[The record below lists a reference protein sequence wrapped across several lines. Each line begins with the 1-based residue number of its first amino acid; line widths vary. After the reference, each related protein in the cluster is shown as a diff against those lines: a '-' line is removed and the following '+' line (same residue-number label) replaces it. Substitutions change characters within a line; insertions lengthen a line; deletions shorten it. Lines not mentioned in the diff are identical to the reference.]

1 MKSVLLIM
9 VRETNTM
16 SNSFDKSK
24 TTQKKSIWDSLKKL
38 RTQVREVF
46 AGDHIDTSSLMDLE
60 EILIL
65 SDTGP
70 KVAAEIT
77 KEISARMKNT
87 KKSHIEKEATVILK
101 EIIREKLN
109 KLVDGDNLEAN
120 LADAKND
127 NRLVPILFVG
137 VNGSG
142 KTTTIGKL
150 ANYFQRQNFTVAL
163 AACDTFRAAANEQLM
178 AWGVKNSIE
187 VLESKVTDPA
197 AVAFEAIQASKKKKT
212 DILLIDTA
220 GRLPNNKNLIE
231 ELKKI
236 RRVISKAEDQ
246 SKEHTWIVIDANTGQ
261 NAISQIKQFR
271 SAIDITGII
280 LTKFDGTNKAG
291 FLLQLSEQEQIPIRF
306 VGHGEKITDIV
317 DFSPE
322 IISSGIVG
330 IDSSN
335 F

>member
-1 MKSVLLIM
+1 M
-9 VRETNTM
+9 VRGTKTM

-24 TTQKKSIWDSLKKL
+24 ATQKNSIWESLKKL
-38 RTQVREVF
+38 RTQVQEVF
-46 AGDHIDTSSLMDLE
+46 AEDHVDTNRLMDLE

-77 KEISARMKNT
+77 KDISKRMKNA
-87 KKSHIEKEATVILK
+87 KKSHGGKETTDILK
-101 EIIREKLN
+101 EIIKEKLN
-109 KLVDGDNLEAN
+109 KLVDVDNLEASFS
-120 LADAKND
+120 DAKKD
-127 NRLVPILFVG
+127 KRLIPILIVG

-163 AACDTFRAAANEQLM
+163 AACDTFRAAANEQLT
-178 AWGVKNSIE
+178 AWGMKNSIE
-187 VLESKVTDPA
+187 VLESKVVDPA
-197 AVAFEAIQASKKKKT
+197 AAAFEAIQASKKKKT

-236 RRVISKAEDQ
+236 KRVISKAEDR
-246 SKEHTWIVIDANTGQ
+246 SKKRTWIVIDANTGQ
-261 NAISQIKQFR
+261 NAVSQIEQFKE
-271 SAIDITGII
+271 AIDITGII
-280 LTKFDGTNKAG
+280 LTKFDGTSKAG
-291 FLLQLSEQEQIPIRF
+291 FLLQLSEQEQIPILF

-317 DFSPE
+317 DFNPE
-322 IISSGIVG
+322 IIASGIVG
-330 IDSSN
+330 TDPAN

>member
-1 MKSVLLIM
+1 M
-9 VRETNTM
+9 VRGTKTM

-24 TTQKKSIWDSLKKL
+24 ATQKNSIWESLKKL
-38 RTQVREVF
+38 RTQVQEVF
-46 AGDHIDTSSLMDLE
+46 AGDHIDTNRLMDLE

-77 KEISARMKNT
+77 KDISKRMKNT
-87 KKSHIEKEATVILK
+87 KKSHGGKETTEILK
-101 EIIREKLN
+101 EIIKQKLN
-109 KLVDGDNLEAN
+109 KLVDVDNLEASFSE
-120 LADAKND
+120 AKNE
-127 NRLVPILFVG
+127 NRLVPILIVG

-163 AACDTFRAAANEQLM
+163 AACDTFRAAANEQLI
-178 AWGVKNSIE
+178 AWGMKNSIE
-187 VLESKVTDPA
+187 VLESKVVDPA
-197 AVAFEAIQASKKKKT
+197 AAAFEAIQASKKKKT

-236 RRVISKAEDQ
+236 RRVISKAEDR

-271 SAIDITGII
+271 EAIDITGII

-291 FLLQLSEQEQIPIRF
+291 FLLQLSEQERIPILF

-317 DFSPE
+317 DFNPE
-322 IISSGIVG
+322 IIASGIVG
-330 IDSSN
+330 TDPAN

>member
-1 MKSVLLIM
+1 M
-9 VRETNTM
+9 VRGTKTM
-16 SNSFDKSK
+16 SNSFDKSE
-24 TTQKKSIWDSLKKL
+24 TTKKKSIWNSLEKL
-38 RTQVREVF
+38 RTQVHEVF
-46 AGDHIDTSSLMDLE
+46 AGDHIDTTRLMELE

-70 KVAAEIT
+70 KVAAEIS
-77 KEISARMKNT
+77 KDISERMKNV
-87 KKSHIEKEATVILK
+87 KKSNGGKKSTVILK
-101 EIIREKLN
+101 EIIKEKLN
-109 KLVDGDNLEAN
+109 KLVEVDNLKASLTE
-120 LADAKND
+120 AKND
-127 NRLVPILFVG
+127 SRLVPILIVG

-150 ANYFQRQNFTVAL
+150 ANYYRHQNFTVAL

-178 AWGVKNSIE
+178 AWGMRNSIE
-187 VLESKVTDPA
+187 VFESKVIDPA
-197 AVAFEAIQASKKKKT
+197 AVAFQALQASKKKKT

-236 RRVISKAEDQ
+236 RRVISKAESQ
-246 SKEHTWIVIDANTGQ
+246 SEEHTWIVIDANTGQ
-261 NAISQIKQFR
+261 NAISQIKQFKE
-271 SAIDITGII
+271 AIDITGII

-306 VGHGEKITDIV
+306 VGHGEQITDIAE
-317 DFSPE
+317 FSPE

-330 IDSSN
+330 TDSSN
-335 F
+335 C

>member
-1 MKSVLLIM
+1 M

-16 SNSFDKSK
+16 NNSFDKNE
-24 TTQKKSIWDSLKKL
+24 TTKKKSIWDSLQKL
-38 RTQVREVF
+38 RTQVQEVF
-46 AGDHIDTSSLMDLE
+46 AGDHIDTTRLTELE

-65 SDTGP
+65 ADTGP

-77 KEISARMKNT
+77 KDISERMKNV
-87 KKSHIEKEATVILK
+87 KKSNGGKKSTVILK
-101 EIIREKLN
+101 EIIKEKLN
-109 KLVDGDNLEAN
+109 KLVEVDNLKAS
-120 LADAKND
+120 LTDAKNN
-127 NRLVPILFVG
+127 NRLVPILIVG

-150 ANYFQRQNFTVAL
+150 ANYYQHQNFTVAL
-163 AACDTFRAAANEQLM
+163 AACDTFRAAANEQLI
-178 AWGVKNSIE
+178 AWGMRNSIE
-187 VLESKVTDPA
+187 VFESKVIDPA
-197 AVAFEAIQASKKKKT
+197 AAAFEAVQASKKKKI

-236 RRVISKAEDQ
+236 RRVISKAEGQ
-246 SKEHTWIVIDANTGQ
+246 SEEQTWIVIDANTGQ

-271 SAIDITGII
+271 EAIEITGII

-330 IDSSN
+330 TDSSN
-335 F
+335 C

>member
-1 MKSVLLIM
+1 
-9 VRETNTM
+9 M
-16 SNSFDKSK
+16 SNSFDKSE
-24 TTQKKSIWDSLKKL
+24 TTQKNSIWESLKKL
-38 RTQVREVF
+38 RTQVQEVF
-46 AGDHIDTSSLMDLE
+46 AEDHIDTNKLMDLE

-70 KVAAEIT
+70 KLAAEIT
-77 KEISARMKNT
+77 KDISKRMKNT
-87 KKSHIEKEATVILK
+87 KKSHGGKETTEILK
-101 EIIREKLN
+101 EIIKQKLN
-109 KLVDGDNLEAN
+109 KLVDVDNLEASFSE
-120 LADAKND
+120 AKNE
-127 NRLVPILFVG
+127 NRLVPILIVG

-163 AACDTFRAAANEQLM
+163 AACDTFRAAANEQLI
-178 AWGVKNSIE
+178 AWGMKNSIE
-187 VLESKVTDPA
+187 VLESKVVDPA
-197 AVAFEAIQASKKKKT
+197 AAAFEAIQASKKKKT

-236 RRVISKAEDQ
+236 KRVISKAEDR
-246 SKEHTWIVIDANTGQ
+246 SKKRTWIVIDANTGQ
-261 NAISQIKQFR
+261 NAVSQIEQFKE
-271 SAIDITGII
+271 AIDITGII

-291 FLLQLSEQEQIPIRF
+291 FLLQLSEQERIPILF

-317 DFSPE
+317 DFNPE
-322 IISSGIVG
+322 IIASGIVG
-330 IDSSN
+330 TDPAN

>member
-1 MKSVLLIM
+1 
-9 VRETNTM
+9 
-16 SNSFDKSK
+16 
-24 TTQKKSIWDSLKKL
+24 
-38 RTQVREVF
+38 
-46 AGDHIDTSSLMDLE
+46 
-60 EILIL
+60 
-65 SDTGP
+65 
-70 KVAAEIT
+70 
-77 KEISARMKNT
+77 MKNT
-87 KKSHIEKEATVILK
+87 KKPHARKDITVILK
-101 EIIREKLN
+101 EIIKEKLN
-109 KLVDGDNLEAN
+109 KLVDVDDLEATFT
-120 LADAKND
+120 DAKSD
-127 NRLVPILFVG
+127 NRLVPILIVG

-150 ANYFQRQNFTVAL
+150 ANYFQHQNFTVAL
-163 AACDTFRAAANEQLM
+163 AACDTFRAAANEQLI
-178 AWGVKNSIE
+178 AWGMKNSIE
-187 VLESKVTDPA
+187 VLESKVADPA
-197 AVAFEAIQASKKKKT
+197 AAAFEAIQASKKKKT

-236 RRVISKAEDQ
+236 RRVISKAEDH

-271 SAIDITGII
+271 EAVDISGVI

-291 FLLQLSEQEQIPIRF
+291 FLLQLSEQEQIPILF

-322 IISSGIVG
+322 LISSGIVG
-330 IDSSN
+330 TNSSN

>member
-1 MKSVLLIM
+1 M
-9 VRETNTM
+9 VRETKTM
-16 SNSFDKSK
+16 SNSFDKSQ
-24 TTQKKSIWDSLKKL
+24 TTQKKSIWESLKNL
-38 RTQVREVF
+38 RNQVQEVF
-46 AGDHIDTSSLMDLE
+46 SGECIDTGRLMELE

-77 KEISARMKNT
+77 EDISERIKNT
-87 KKSHIEKEATVILK
+87 KEPHGGKEITAILK
-101 EIIREKLN
+101 EIIKEKLN
-109 KLVDGDNLEAN
+109 KLVDLNNLEAS
-120 LADAKND
+120 LTDAKNE
-127 NRLVPILFVG
+127 NRLVPILIVG

-163 AACDTFRAAANEQLM
+163 AACDTFRAAATKQLI
-178 AWGVKNSIE
+178 AWGMKNSIE
-187 VLESKVTDPA
+187 VLESKVIDPA
-197 AVAFEAIQASKKKKT
+197 AAAFEAIQASKKKQT

-236 RRVISKAEDQ
+236 RRVISKAGNHSE
-246 SKEHTWIVIDANTGQ
+246 EHTWIVIDANTGQ
-261 NAISQIKQFR
+261 NAISQIRQFKE
-271 SAIDITGII
+271 AIDITGII
-280 LTKFDGTNKAG
+280 LTKFDGANKAG

-306 VGHGEKITDIV
+306 VGHGEKIIDIV

-330 IDSSN
+330 TDSDN

>member
-1 MKSVLLIM
+1 M
-9 VRETNTM
+9 VGETSTM
-16 SNSFDKSK
+16 TNSFDKTE
-24 TTQKKSIWDSLKKL
+24 TTQKKSIWESLKEL
-38 RTQVREVF
+38 RTQVQEVF
-46 AGDHIDTSSLMDLE
+46 AGKQIDTSKLMDLE

-77 KEISARMKNT
+77 KDISERMKNT
-87 KKSHIEKEATVILK
+87 KKPYEGKESTVILK
-101 EIIREKLN
+101 EIIKEKLN
-109 KLVDGDNLEAN
+109 KLVDVDNLEATFT
-120 LADAKND
+120 DAKND
-127 NRLVPILFVG
+127 NQLVPILIIG

-150 ANYFQRQNFTVAL
+150 ANYFQRQNFTVGL

-187 VLESKVTDPA
+187 VLESKVIDPA
-197 AVAFEAIQASKKKKT
+197 AAAFEAIQASKKKKT

-236 RRVISKAEDQ
+236 RRVISKVGDQ
-246 SKEHTWIVIDANTGQ
+246 FKGHTWIVIDANTGQ
-261 NAISQIKQFR
+261 NAISQIKQFKE
-271 SAIDITGII
+271 AIDITGII

-306 VGHGEKITDIV
+306 VGHGEKIGDIV

-322 IISSGIVG
+322 VISSGIVG
-330 IDSSN
+330 TDSPHV
-335 F
+335 